1 MKKVILNTLLL
12 LSIKRNELNET
23 APNVNNKKLH
33 LLKMQWHSSVQ
44 SVHKVIA
51 EKMYSYIP

>member
-1 MKKVILNTLLL
+1 MKKVIFHSLLL

-33 LLKMQWHSSVQ
+33 LSKMQWHSSVQ

>member
-1 MKKVILNTLLL
+1 MKKVIFHSLLL
-12 LSIKRNELNET
+12 LSIKRNELKET
-23 APNVNNKKLH
+23 AANVNSKKLH
-33 LLKMQWHSSVQ
+33 QLKMQWHSSVQ

>member
-1 MKKVILNTLLL
+1 MKKVILNSLLL
-12 LSIKRNELNET
+12 LSIKRNELKET
-23 APNVNNKKLH
+23 AANVNNKKLH

-51 EKMYSYIP
+51 QKMCSYVP

>member
-1 MKKVILNTLLL
+1 MKKVIFNSSLL
-12 LSIKRNELNET
+12 LSIKRNELKET
-23 APNVNNKKLH
+23 AANVNNKELQ

>member
-1 MKKVILNTLLL
+1 MKKVILNSLLL
-12 LSIKRNELNET
+12 LSIKRNELKET
-23 APNVNNKKLH
+23 AANVNSKKLH

>member
-1 MKKVILNTLLL
+1 MKKVIFHSLLL

-44 SVHKVIA
+44 SVHKVEA
-51 EKMYSYIP
+51 EKNV